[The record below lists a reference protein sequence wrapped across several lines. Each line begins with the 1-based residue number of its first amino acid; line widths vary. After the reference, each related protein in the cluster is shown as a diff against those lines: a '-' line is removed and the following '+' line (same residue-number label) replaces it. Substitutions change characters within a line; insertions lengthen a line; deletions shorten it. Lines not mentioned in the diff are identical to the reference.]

1 MLMCA
6 LYSIDAHEYIMD
18 LYIMDRCSYVQEYR
32 IDWCSSAYL
41 LPLDFT
47 ERVTKVTA
55 VVKFYL
61 LFSYLRSP
69 FLPIS
74 LTFCLSV
81 CFSVHPFF
89 CLFCSSYTSS
99 PLRVL
104 QLTLSLSVYL
114 SVWFIRCWSLYLSL
128 FHLCV
133 VVVCWSVFSASVPVL
148 YSACN
153 YSCPAHRFKRGERG
167 RGSRRDRGNGQ
178 RGTEREG
185 TKTAF
190 VHVTYLIFLLNLKFL
205 WNSSAVLLPI
215 SVPPSP
221 PSLPQPSSLRA
232 VPSRFARWP
241 GWPLTYGQER
251 RRRRRL
257 FTCVTH
263 RWTARILEND
273 DDDDDSCC
281 EQRRRLMN
289 WSEELLLLLL
299 LLLLPLPPPPPPVL
313 LDQQTREKRVVV
325 TKRSFFLSN
334 RMFA

>member
-1 MLMCA
+1 M
-6 LYSIDAHEYIMD
+6 STWIDAY

-47 ERVTKVTA
+47 KRVTKVTA

-133 VVVCWSVFSASVPVL
+133 VVVSVGQFSLRPSQFCILPVTIRVL
-148 YSACN
+148 LIGSN
-153 YSCPAHRFKRGERG
+153 EERG
-167 RGSRRDRGNGQ
+167 VEGAEETGETDREGQ
-178 RGTEREG
+178 REKG
-185 TKTAF
+185 
-190 VHVTYLIFLLNLKFL
+190 
-205 WNSSAVLLPI
+205 
-215 SVPPSP
+215 
-221 PSLPQPSSLRA
+221 
-232 VPSRFARWP
+232 
-241 GWPLTYGQER
+241 
-251 RRRRRL
+251 
-257 FTCVTH
+257 
-263 RWTARILEND
+263 
-273 DDDDDSCC
+273 
-281 EQRRRLMN
+281 QRRRSFMSLT
-289 WSEELLLLLL
+289 WSSFWTWNSFEIAPLSSFLSLSHRLLRLFLS
-299 LLLLPLPPPPPPVL
+299 LPPFALSLRDSPGDQADLWPMARRGGGGGDYSPVL
-313 LDQQTREKRVVV
+313 RIDERREY
-325 TKRSFFLSN
+325 
-334 RMFA
+334 